1 MNDNAANHAAN
12 QFLDVTIVG
21 REYRIACPPA
31 EQAALQA
38 AVRLLDARM
47 NEVAAKSKGASA
59 ERVAVMAALN
69 LAHDYLALTSAAA
82 GGESAGIFDTAA
94 VRRRMAAMEAQLDAA
109 LK

>member
-1 MNDNAANHAAN
+1 MSDQAHAAG
-12 QFLDVTIVG
+12 QFLDVAIAG

-47 NEVAAKSKGASA
+47 GELAAKSKGASA
-59 ERVAVMAALN
+59 ERIAVMAALN
-69 LAHDYLALTSAAA
+69 LAHDYLAATAPGGAAA
-82 GGESAGIFDTAA
+82 TSGIFDTAA
-94 VRRRMAAMEAQLDAA
+94 VRRRMAAMEAQLDLV

>member
-1 MNDNAANHAAN
+1 MSDNSAS
-12 QFLDVTIVG
+12 QFLDVTIAG

-47 NEVAAKSKGASA
+47 GDVAAKSKGAST

-69 LAHDYLALTSAAA
+69 LAHDYLSMTTANAAD
-82 GGESAGIFDTAA
+82 GGQTGTFDTAA
-94 VRRRMAAMEAQLDAA
+94 LRRRMAAMEAQLDLA
-109 LK
+109 LKP

>member
-1 MNDNAANHAAN
+1 MTDSANHAAG
-12 QFLDVTIVG
+12 QFLDVTIAG

-31 EQAALQA
+31 EQAALQS

-47 NEVAAKSKGASA
+47 NEVAGKSKGASA

-69 LAHDYLALTSAAA
+69 LAHDYLAATAPGGATS
-82 GGESAGIFDTAA
+82 GIFDTAA
-94 VRRRMAAMEAQLDAA
+94 VRRRMAAMEAQLDLV